1 MRALVSSGL
10 IAATILLCL
19 SSFAQQQQQPRRKK
33 ILVIGEVKGY
43 QHDSVSYAMASLAK
57 WGKETDLWD
66 AYLRTDSQ
74 LITKKK
80 LDGNAKNLTY
90 FDAVAFFTTGELPL
104 DDQQKA
110 DLLSF
115 VRDDGKGFIGMHS
128 AGDTL
133 YKWPEY
139 VELLGGWFDAHPWNT
154 FPAPIIVEDRDS
166 NMTRHLPKEIVILD
180 EIYQYK
186 NFSRDKVRVLMRLD
200 ENKIDLNNK
209 NVRRTD
215 KDFAVAWTKSF
226 GKGRVFA
233 TTLGHRE
240 EVYDMA
246 EVRKMYIEAVKW
258 ATRLTDDHTN
268 PHAKPAGTD

>member
-1 MRALVSSGL
+1 
-10 IAATILLCL
+10 
-19 SSFAQQQQQPRRKK
+19 
-33 ILVIGEVKGY
+33 
-43 QHDSVSYAMASLAK
+43 
-57 WGKETDLWD
+57 
-66 AYLRTDSQ
+66 
-74 LITKKK
+74 
-80 LDGNAKNLTY
+80 
-90 FDAVAFFTTGELPL
+90 
-104 DDQQKA
+104 
-110 DLLSF
+110 

-128 AGDTL
+128 AGDTF

-154 FPAPIIVEDRDS
+154 FQAPIIVEDHDS
-166 NMTRHLPKEIVILD
+166 NMTRHLAKDIVIHD

-186 NFSRDKVRVLMRLD
+186 NYSRDKVRVLMRLD

-246 EVRKMYIEAVKW
+246 EIRKMYIEAVKFV
-258 ATRLTDDHTN
+258 TRLTDEHTN
-268 PHAKPAGTD
+268 PHAKPAGSDH